1 MDNDKGDLF
10 ACEGLRLVH
19 VVCDAVMHVPR

>member
-1 MDNDKGDLF
+1 MDNDKGDQF
-10 ACEGLRLVH
+10 ACEGLGLVH